1 MINTTT
7 KWKLTGWLDGIEEHQ
22 VSAVLSAIYEAVMRF
37 EGIDAV
43 LMLQPDQDIK
53 DDEQENPEQLQ
64 TSE

>member
-22 VSAVLSAIYEAVMRF
+22 VSAVLSAIYEAIMRF

-43 LMLQPDQDIK
+43 LMLQPDHAQDIEYN
-53 DDEQENPEQLQ
+53 EQEEIPDRL
-64 TSE
+64 